1 MKKLGSILF
10 HRTVLMG
17 LAILAQIAFL
27 AVCLVKF
34 SQYSALV
41 YGLSIFVSFCVVVW
55 IVNSSSTKSGYK
67 LAWIILILTAPIF
80 GGALYLL
87 CRGGRFTAGMK
98 QKLKAM
104 EQSLESTLRA
114 DYQSEKVEATSGVTA
129 ANQARYLEEF
139 AHCPV
144 YRDTKVDYYPLGDDA
159 LEPMLQALR
168 GAKKYIFIEYFI
180 IHSGKFWG
188 AILEIL
194 KEKAAQGVDVR
205 VIYDDIGSIYT
216 LPSHYD
222 QTLAEYGI
230 RCQVFNRFVP
240 VVTTVMNNRDHRK
253 ILAIDG
259 TVAFTGGV
267 NLADEYIN
275 VKERFGHWKDSA
287 VRLEGPAAWSMAVMF
302 LTMWNFNAQGREE
315 DIAAC
320 RPRQMP
326 LFPENGWVQPYT
338 DCPWDDEPVGE
349 TVYLNL
355 FNKAERYIYITTP
368 YLVIDETMTM
378 ALISAAKAG
387 VDVRIMTPHIPDK
400 KSVFLVTRAHY
411 EPLIRGGVKIYE
423 YTPGFVHGK
432 NVAVDDRFGT
442 VGSVNLDYRSLYLH
456 FENGALLLDNP
467 AVLDIKRDFLN
478 TLEQCRPYTM
488 KDCRQV
494 SVFTRMFRSL
504 LRIFAPLF

>member
-17 LAILAQIAFL
+17 VSILAQVAFL
-27 AVCLVKF
+27 ALCLMTA
-34 SQYSALV
+34 SRSSAVV
-41 YGLSIFVSFCVVVW
+41 YGLSIFISFCVVIW
-55 IVNSSSTKSGYK
+55 IVNSSSTRGGYK
-67 LAWIILILTAPIF
+67 LAWIILILVVPIF

-87 CRGGRFTAGMK
+87 CRGGRFTPEMK
-98 QKLKAM
+98 RRLKTM
-104 EQSLESTLRA
+104 EQSMDALLSADYRA
-114 DYQSEKVEATSGVTA
+114 DEMEADAGVAA
-129 ANQARYLEEF
+129 ANQVRYVEKF

-144 YRDTKVDYYPLGDDA
+144 YRDTKVDYYPLGDDV
-159 LEPMLQALR
+159 LQPMLEALR
-168 GAKKYIFIEYFI
+168 GAKKYIFVEYFI
-180 IHSGKFWG
+180 INSGQFWG
-188 AILEIL
+188 AILEVL
-194 KEKAAQGVDVR
+194 KEKAVQGVDVR
-205 VIYDDIGSIYT
+205 VIYDDIGCIYT

-222 QTLAEYGI
+222 QELAQYGI
-230 RCQVFNRFVP
+230 RCKAFNRFVP
-240 VVTTVMNNRDHRK
+240 VVSTVMNNRDHRK
-253 ILAIDG
+253 ILVVDG

-287 VRLEGPAAWSMAVMF
+287 IRLEGPAAWSMAVMF
-302 LTMWNFNAQGREE
+302 LTMWSFNAKGKEE
-315 DIAAC
+315 DIAAF
-320 RPRQMP
+320 RPHHTPR
-326 LFPENGWVQPYT
+326 FPDSGWVQPYT

-349 TVYLNL
+349 TVYWNL
-355 FNKAERYIYITTP
+355 FNKAQRYIYVTTP
-368 YLVIDETMTM
+368 YLVMDENLTM

-432 NVAVDDRFGT
+432 NVVVDDRFGT

-456 FENGALLLDNP
+456 FENGALLVDNP
-467 AVLDIKRDFLN
+467 AVMDIKKDFLA
-478 TLEQCRPYTM
+478 TLEQCRPYTL

-494 SVFTRMFRSL
+494 SVFTRIFRGL
-504 LRIFAPLF
+504 LRVFAPLF